1 MAMSDN
7 EIVSRPSRLQFRASS
22 DTENGRLIGHFN
34 TYNRGDMNSP
44 HVRLSKDIFPLS
56 QKMNNSIEKI
66 IKLKN
71 KKDSSILDQEQPD
84 IEHPK
89 GKIMGKI
96 KSVFSSNTDEELR
109 KDIEKLRS
117 DFYKLLNDKRLRKTY
132 NKIKSCQTL

>member
-1 MAMSDN
+1 
-7 EIVSRPSRLQFRASS
+7 
-22 DTENGRLIGHFN
+22 
-34 TYNRGDMNSP
+34 MNSP

-117 DFYKLLNDKRLRKTY
+117 DFYKLLNDNKSNEKEKETLVSPSISSRLTVDFYLSLFNRLVS
-132 NKIKSCQTL
+132 SCKCRRMN